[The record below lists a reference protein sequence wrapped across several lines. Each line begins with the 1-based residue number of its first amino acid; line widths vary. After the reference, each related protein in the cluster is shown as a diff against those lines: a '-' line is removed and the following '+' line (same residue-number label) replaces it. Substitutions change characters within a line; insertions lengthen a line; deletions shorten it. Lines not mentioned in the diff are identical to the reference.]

1 MIDDAGGFGVYVH
14 WPYCARI
21 CPYCDFNVRK
31 QTEID
36 EAAWAEAFARDLAW
50 QRRRTGPVR
59 AGSVY
64 FGGGTP
70 SLAPPSLIA
79 RIIDEADRLWGFDD
93 APEIT
98 LEANPNDIDA
108 VALATW
114 RAAGVNRLSI
124 GVQSFADDALAFL
137 GRDHDGAA
145 ARRAVGLAL
154 ADMPKSSFD
163 LIYALPRQ
171 CPADWRAALADALAL
186 EPRHLSLYQLT
197 IEAGTAFARQVDAR
211 RWRPPD
217 DDATADLYDVAQ
229 QVCGEAGLPAY
240 EVSNHAGDAD
250 QSKHNLVYWRFG
262 QYAGVGPGAHGR
274 FHSDGRRIA
283 VEAERDPARWLA
295 RVATTGS
302 GAASEEVLLRE
313 AAEAEFLTFG
323 LRLSEGVLLS
333 RWRAVAERAPPHTEI
348 EALTS
353 DGLLIREGDR
363 LRATADGRQVL
374 NSLTTALLLADRD
387 APAKA

>member
-1 MIDDAGGFGVYVH
+1 G
-14 WPYCARI
+14 
-21 CPYCDFNVRK
+21 
-31 QTEID
+31 
-36 EAAWAEAFARDLAW
+36 
-50 QRRRTGPVR
+50 RTGPVR

-217 DDATADLYDVAQ
+217 DNASADLYDIAQ
-229 QVCGEAGLPAY
+229 EVCAEAGLPAY

-283 VEAERDPARWLA
+283 VEAERDPACWLA